1 MNVFDYEPFMAQYK
15 ELVKI
20 VGDGETDSS
29 TMDGVVKNS
38 DNLIRSGLE
47 YAENSAWASSKLE
60 NWNQLMPSLQTQL
73 ANLAALLKNAKQAA
87 EAYHSWEAQNQGLG
101 QNGQA

>member
-1 MNVFDYEPFMAQYK
+1 MNVFDYEAFIEQYK
-15 ELVKI
+15 KLTTI
-20 VGDGETDSS
+20 IGDGETDAS
-29 TMDGVVKNS
+29 TIGGVVNNTNS
-38 DNLIRSGLE
+38 LIRNGLE

-87 EAYHSWEAQNQGLG
+87 EAYRSWEAQNQGLG
-101 QNGQA
+101 QK